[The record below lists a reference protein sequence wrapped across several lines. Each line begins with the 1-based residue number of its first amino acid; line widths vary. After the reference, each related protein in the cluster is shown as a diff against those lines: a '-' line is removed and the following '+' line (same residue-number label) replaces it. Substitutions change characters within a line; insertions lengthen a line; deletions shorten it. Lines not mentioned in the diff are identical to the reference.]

1 MFHYKAQTYEQME
14 KTKPEKKFKQNSY
27 EEIRKLV
34 EENDVE
40 RQEINSIVKN
50 TKFRVA
56 YANKNKKKNSNENTY
71 SFKLF
76 DQIWL

>member
-1 MFHYKAQTYEQME
+1 MFHYKTTTYEKIE
-14 KTKPEKKFKQNSY
+14 KQKPDKKFKQNSY

-76 DQIWL
+76 D

>member
-1 MFHYKAQTYEQME
+1 MFHYKAQTYEKME
-14 KTKPEKKFKQNSY
+14 KQKPEKKFKQNSY

-50 TKFRVA
+50 
-56 YANKNKKKNSNENTY
+56 KNKKNSNENTY

-76 DQIWL
+76 D

>member
-1 MFHYKAQTYEQME
+1 MFHYKAQTYEKME

-34 EENDVE
+34 ENNDVE
-40 RQEINSIVKN
+40 NQEINSIVKN
-50 TKFRVA
+50 T
-56 YANKNKKKNSNENTY
+56 NKKKNKNENTY

-76 DQIWL
+76 D

>member
-1 MFHYKAQTYEQME
+1 MFHYKTTTYEKME
-14 KTKPEKKFKQNSY
+14 KQKPDKKFKQNNY

-50 TKFRVA
+50 
-56 YANKNKKKNSNENTY
+56 KNKKKNSNENTY

-76 DQIWL
+76 D

>member
-1 MFHYKAQTYEQME
+1 MFHYKTTTYEKME
-14 KTKPEKKFKQNSY
+14 KQKPDKKFKQNSY

-56 YANKNKKKNSNENTY
+56 YANKKKTIQENKFN
-71 SFKLF
+71 FKIF
-76 DQIWL
+76 D

>member
-1 MFHYKAQTYEQME
+1 MFHYNTTTYEKIE
-14 KTKPEKKFKQNSY
+14 KQKPDKKFKQNSY

-50 TKFRVA
+50 
-56 YANKNKKKNSNENTY
+56 KNKKKNSNENTY

-76 DQIWL
+76 D

>member
-1 MFHYKAQTYEQME
+1 ME
-14 KTKPEKKFKQNSY
+14 KQKPDKKFKQNSY

-50 TKFRVA
+50 
-56 YANKNKKKNSNENTY
+56 KNKKKNCNENTY

-76 DQIWL
+76 D

>member
-1 MFHYKAQTYEQME
+1 MFHYKTTTYEKIE
-14 KTKPEKKFKQNSY
+14 KQKPDKKFKQNSY

-50 TKFRVA
+50 
-56 YANKNKKKNSNENTY
+56 KNKKKNCNENTY

-76 DQIWL
+76 D

>member
-1 MFHYKAQTYEQME
+1 MFHYKTTTYEKME

-27 EEIRKLV
+27 EEIRKIV

-50 TKFRVA
+50 KNTKFIVA

-76 DQIWL
+76 D

>member
-1 MFHYKAQTYEQME
+1 ME
-14 KTKPEKKFKQNSY
+14 KQKPDKKFKQNNY

-50 TKFRVA
+50 KS
-56 YANKNKKKNSNENTY
+56 KKKNSNENTY

-76 DQIWL
+76 D